1 MCHLVL
7 KKQYN
12 DVTIIPLTRS
22 VQVRIVAAG
31 VTWNEHGD
39 SYFTKL
45 LPILS
50 NDQKEF

>member
-1 MCHLVL
+1 MPPGD

-12 DVTIIPLTRS
+12 DVTDIPLTKIA
-22 VQVRIVAAG
+22 QVRMVAAG